1 MKLQLKA
8 ALAGACLAG
17 LAGSAGATET
27 LRMATIAPGSSAY
40 LVMTTMATLINQAQD
55 DYQIQ
60 VDATGAA
67 TRHMIEVAEG
77 ELDMSMTSPN
87 IYRFMRE
94 GGAMYQELPEAPELA
109 EELRLMFWFP
119 YGQYHYIV
127 YADSDIESIEDLRG
141 RSVFLGPPGGGA
153 WNAAHEWVRGLTG
166 MTAGED
172 YENVR
177 GSWSSALQGFQDRQF
192 DVFVNGGI
200 APFPQVDQLALTSQL
215 RLLGLTEEE
224 FEASEEAQALTSR
237 LGAEIG
243 IIPAGTYADGVVNA
257 EDVYTH
263 GASVGVTVRA
273 DLDEETVYLLTRTF
287 WEQAEAATAEQ
298 PWLRNVSLEY
308 AVREAGMQLHPGALR
323 YYEEIGLDIPEGS
336 R

>member
-1 MKLQLKA
+1 MKSQFKS

-17 LAGSAGATET
+17 LAFPATATET

-67 TRHMIEVAEG
+67 TRHMIEVATG
-77 ELDMSMTSPN
+77 ELDMAMTSPI
-87 IYRFMRE
+87 IYHFMRQ
-94 GGAMYQELPEAPELA
+94 GTGMYQELPEAPELA
-109 EELRLMFWFP
+109 EDLRLMFWFP
-119 YGQYHYIV
+119 YGQYHYVV
-127 YADSDIESIEDLRG
+127 YADSGIETLEDIRG
-141 RSVFLGPPGGGA
+141 RAVFLGPPGGGA
-153 WNAAHEWVRGLTG
+153 WSSAHAWIEGLTG

-200 APFPQVDQLALTSQL
+200 APFPQVEQLALTARL
-215 RLLGLTEEE
+215 RLLGLTEDE
-224 FEASEEAQALTSR
+224 FEESEEAQALTSR
-237 LGAEIG
+237 LGAEVG
-243 IIPAGTYADGVVNA
+243 IIPAGTYGEGVVNT

-263 GASVGVTVRA
+263 GAAVGVTVRA
-273 DLDEETVYLLTRTF
+273 DLDEETVYQLIRTF
-287 WEQAEAATAEQ
+287 WEQADAAVAEQ
-298 PWLRNVSLEY
+298 PWLRHLDKDY
-308 AVREAGMQLHPGALR
+308 AVREGGMQLHPGALR